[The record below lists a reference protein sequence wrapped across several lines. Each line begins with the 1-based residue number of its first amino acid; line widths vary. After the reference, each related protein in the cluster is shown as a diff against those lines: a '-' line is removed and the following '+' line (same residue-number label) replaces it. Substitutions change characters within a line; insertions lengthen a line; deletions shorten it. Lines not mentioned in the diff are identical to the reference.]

1 MEKRMG
7 RNQQSRSAKMPMIEL
22 VVMIGI
28 FAIISIFLLEM
39 FLAANALQC
48 KAKDEGKAIMLAE
61 SIAETV
67 KSAESF
73 ESAVETAGLIETSCV
88 LKENEDGTYQ
98 ISQLGEKD
106 ASGEKTEM
114 YMLHYNEDWELTE
127 DEDTYSLMVLPFTD
141 EEQGQSVENYEIYIY
156 RLKGYASITQ
166 QKQNEEL
173 YHLHFVKY
181 RGDK

>member
-28 FAIISIFLLEM
+28 FAIISVFLLEM

-61 SIAETV
+61 SVAETI
-67 KSAESF
+67 KSADSF
-73 ESAVETAGLIETSCV
+73 ESAVEAMELVSTSCV
-88 LKENEDGTYQ
+88 LEKNENGTYQ
-98 ISQLGEKD
+98 ISQLGEEN
-106 ASGEKTEM
+106 ASGEKTEL
-114 YMLHYNEDWELTE
+114 YMLHYNEQWEATE
-127 DEDTYSLMVLPFTD
+127 EADTYSLMLLPYT
-141 EEQGQSVENYEIYIY
+141 EVEQGNDIENYEIYIY

-166 QKQNEEL
+166 QKENEEL
-173 YHLHFVKY
+173 YHLHFAKY
-181 RGDK
+181 R